1 MKAIV
6 KTARAQSDQ
15 GKSPFSAVACLLLLL
30 FAGILVKFAALT
42 PILHVAHW
50 N

>member
-1 MKAIV
+1 MKATA
-6 KTARAQSDQ
+6 KTARLQSHQ
-15 GKSPFSAVACLLLLL
+15 RKSPFSAMACLILLL

-42 PILHVAHW
+42 PIFHLARW